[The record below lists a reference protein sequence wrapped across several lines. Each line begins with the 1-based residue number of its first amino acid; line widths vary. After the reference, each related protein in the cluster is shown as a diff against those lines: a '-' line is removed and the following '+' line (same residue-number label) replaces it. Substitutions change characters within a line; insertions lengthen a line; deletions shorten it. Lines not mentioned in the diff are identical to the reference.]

1 MPTVFVNIIR
11 AIEWPPGTLVT
22 DSSATKF
29 PETIAKCAKDVEAI
43 YAQCATAHP
52 AFGVTQEEF
61 AVALSG
67 AVEKFADCSGVSGRR
82 QSVRQLRKF
91 LSELQNEDVYLALAC
106 ARGNE
111 AAWWE
116 FDRRYRSFIER
127 LARHLLTQRA
137 NADEVIDHVYA
148 ELFGTKVVDGV
159 RLSKF
164 RTYTGR
170 GTLQGWLRAVV
181 SNAVIDF
188 FRRRQDEVSLDRLEE
203 IGEEPGARHS
213 RHAHAHRAEESMLA
227 TVVRERYRTVTVA
240 ALDHALATLDD
251 HEKLLLLYY
260 HVDGLKLREIARLVQ
275 EPMSPIRR
283 WFQRR
288 GRSGRVH
295 ESTVMRWLE
304 KAYEKVAERF
314 RSELGKKHG
323 LSAEEIEICMSIATE
338 DLGHGVNLK
347 AMTSGETSFPKVKT
361 AEGTS

>member
-1 MPTVFVNIIR
+1 
-11 AIEWPPGTLVT
+11 VT

-29 PETIAKCAKDVEAI
+29 PETLTKCAAEVEAI
-43 YAQCATAHP
+43 YAQCANAHP
-52 AFGVTQEEF
+52 NFGVAKEDLAIALGA
-61 AVALSG
+61 AVA
-67 AVEKFADCSGVSGRR
+67 KFADCSGVAGSR
-82 QSVRQLRKF
+82 QSVRKLRAF
-91 LSELQNEDVYLALAC
+91 INELQHGDVYLALAC

-127 LARHLLTQRA
+127 LTRHLLTTRA
-137 NADEVIDHVYA
+137 DADEVIDHVYA

-188 FRRRQDEVSLDRLEE
+188 YRRRQDEVSLDRLEE
-203 IGEEPGARHS
+203 IGEEPKLRHS
-213 RHAHAHRAEESMLA
+213 RQAHRAEESMLA

-240 ALDHALATLDD
+240 ALDHALGTLDD

-314 RSELGKKHG
+314 RTELGSKHA
-323 LSAEEIEICMSIATE
+323 LSAEEIDICMSIATE
-338 DLGHGVNLK
+338 DLGHGVNLQS
-347 AMTSGETSFPKVKT
+347 MTSGETSFTKVKT

>member
-1 MPTVFVNIIR
+1 
-11 AIEWPPGTLVT
+11 VT

-29 PETIAKCAKDVEAI
+29 PETLTKCAKEVDAI
-43 YAQCATAHP
+43 YAQCAGAHP
-52 AFGVTQEEF
+52 NFGVTREDL
-61 AVALSG
+61 AVALAA
-67 AVEKFADCSGVSGRR
+67 AVEKFADCSGVAGPR
-82 QSVRQLRKF
+82 QSVRKLRSF
-91 LSELQNEDVYLALAC
+91 INELQHGDVYLALGC

-116 FDRRYRSFIER
+116 FDRCYRSFIER
-127 LARHLLTQRA
+127 LARHLLTTRA
-137 NADEVIDHVYA
+137 DADEVIDHIYA
-148 ELFGTKVVDGV
+148 ELFGTRVVDGV

-170 GTLQGWLRAVV
+170 GTLKGWLRAVV

-188 FRRRQDEVSLDRLEE
+188 YRRRQDEISLDRLEE
-203 IGEEPGARHS
+203 IGEEPRVRHS
-213 RHAHAHRAEESMLA
+213 RQAHAHRAEESMLA
-227 TVVRERYRTVTVA
+227 TVVRERYRTVIVA
-240 ALDHALATLDD
+240 ALDHALGTLDD

-314 RSELGKKHG
+314 RSELGSKHG
-323 LSAEEIEICMSIATE
+323 LSAEEIDICMSIATE

-347 AMTSGETSFPKVKT
+347 SMTSGETSFTKVKT

>member
-1 MPTVFVNIIR
+1 MT
-11 AIEWPPGTLVT
+11 E
-22 DSSATKF
+22 SSATKF
-29 PETIAKCAKDVEAI
+29 PDAIAKCAKDVKAI

-52 AFGVTQEEF
+52 NFGVGEEEL
-61 AVALSG
+61 AIALNA
-67 AVEKFADCSGVSGRR
+67 AVEKFADCAGVGKR

-137 NADEVIDHVYA
+137 DADEVIDHIYA

-159 RLSKF
+159 RISKF

-203 IGEEPGARHS
+203 IGEEPSVRHS
-213 RHAHAHRAEESMLA
+213 RPAHAHRAEESMVA
-227 TVVRERYRTVTVA
+227 NVVREKYRTVTVT
-240 ALDHALATLDD
+240 ALDDALGTLDD

-304 KAYEKVAERF
+304 KAYEKVADRF

-347 AMTSGETSFPKVKT
+347 SMTSGETSFTKVKT

>member
-1 MPTVFVNIIR
+1 
-11 AIEWPPGTLVT
+11 VT

-29 PETIAKCAKDVEAI
+29 PQTLTKCAAEVEAI
-43 YAQCATAHP
+43 YAQCASAQP
-52 AFGVTQEEF
+52 NFGVSKEDLAIAFG
-61 AVALSG
+61 A
-67 AVEKFADCSGVSGRR
+67 AVEKFADCSGVAGGR
-82 QSVRQLRKF
+82 QSVRKLRAF
-91 LSELQNEDVYLALAC
+91 ISELQHADVYLALGC
-106 ARGNE
+106 AHGNE

-127 LARHLLTQRA
+127 LTRHLLTTRA
-137 NADEVIDHVYA
+137 DADEVIDHVYA
-148 ELFGTKVVDGV
+148 ELFGTKIVDGV

-203 IGEEPGARHS
+203 IGEEPMVRHS
-213 RHAHAHRAEESMLA
+213 RPAHAHRAEESMVA
-227 TVVRERYRTVTVA
+227 SVVREKYRTVTVA
-240 ALDHALATLDD
+240 ALDHALGTLDE

-314 RSELGKKHG
+314 RTELGKKHG
-323 LSAEEIEICMSIATE
+323 LSSEEIEICMSIATQ
-338 DLGHGVNLK
+338 DLDHGVNLRS
-347 AMTSGETSFPKVKT
+347 MTSGEASFNKAKT

>member
-1 MPTVFVNIIR
+1 
-11 AIEWPPGTLVT
+11 VT

-29 PETIAKCAKDVEAI
+29 PETLTKCAEEVDAI
-43 YAQCATAHP
+43 YAQCASAHP
-52 AFGVTQEEF
+52 NFGVTREDL
-61 AVALSG
+61 AVALAA
-67 AVEKFADCSGVSGRR
+67 AVEKFADCSGVAGPR
-82 QSVRQLRKF
+82 QSLRKLRSF
-91 LSELQNEDVYLALAC
+91 INELQHGDVYLALGC

-116 FDRRYRSFIER
+116 FDRCYRSFIER
-127 LARHLLTQRA
+127 LARHLLTTRA
-137 NADEVIDHVYA
+137 DADEVIDHIYA
-148 ELFGTKVVDGV
+148 ELFGTRVVDGV

-170 GTLQGWLRAVV
+170 GTLKGWLRAVV

-188 FRRRQDEVSLDRLEE
+188 YRRRQDEVSLDRLEE
-203 IGEEPGARHS
+203 IGEEPRVRHS

-240 ALDHALATLDD
+240 ALDHALGTLDD

-314 RSELGKKHG
+314 RSELGSKHG
-323 LSAEEIEICMSIATE
+323 LSAEEIDICMSIATE

-347 AMTSGETSFPKVKT
+347 SMTSGETSFTKVKT

>member
-1 MPTVFVNIIR
+1 
-11 AIEWPPGTLVT
+11 VT
-22 DSSATKF
+22 NSSATKF
-29 PETIAKCAKDVEAI
+29 PETLANCAEEVEAI
-43 YAQCATAHP
+43 YAQCASAHP
-52 AFGVTQEEF
+52 NFGVTKEDL
-61 AVALSG
+61 AAALG
-67 AVEKFADCSGVSGRR
+67 TAVEKFADCSGLAGRR
-82 QSVRQLRKF
+82 QSARKLRTF
-91 LSELQNEDVYLALAC
+91 ISELQHGDVYLALGC

-127 LARHLLTQRA
+127 LARHLLSTRA
-137 NADEVIDHVYA
+137 DADEVIDHIYA

-188 FRRRQDEVSLDRLEE
+188 YRRRQDEVSLDRLEE
-203 IGEEPGARHS
+203 IGEEPRVRHS

-240 ALDHALATLDD
+240 ALDHALGTLDD

-314 RSELGKKHG
+314 RSELGAKHG
-323 LSAEEIEICMSIATE
+323 LSAEEIDICMSIATE
-338 DLGHGVNLK
+338 DLGHGVNLQS
-347 AMTSGETSFPKVKT
+347 MTSGETSFTKVKT

>member
-1 MPTVFVNIIR
+1 M
-11 AIEWPPGTLVT
+11 T
-22 DSSATKF
+22 DSSATNF
-29 PETIAKCAKDVEAI
+29 PVTLAKCAEEVSAI
-43 YAQCATAHP
+43 HAQCAAAHP
-52 AFGVTQEEF
+52 AFGVTKEEF
-61 AVALSG
+61 ALALAG
-67 AVEKFADCSGVSGRR
+67 AVEKFADCSGRAGRR
-82 QSVRQLRKF
+82 QSVRKLRSF
-91 LSELQNEDVYLALAC
+91 LNELQHDDVFLALAC
-106 ARGNE
+106 SRGNE

-127 LARHLLTQRA
+127 LARHLLTARA
-137 NADEVIDHVYA
+137 DADEVIDHIYA

-170 GTLQGWLRAVV
+170 GTLQGWLRAVI

-188 FRRRQDEVSLDRLEE
+188 YRRRQDEVSLDRLEE
-203 IGEEPGARHS
+203 IGAEPRVRYS

-227 TVVRERYRTVTVA
+227 NVVRERYRTVIVA
-240 ALDHALATLDD
+240 ALDHALGTLDD

-304 KAYEKVAERF
+304 KAYEKVAQRF
-314 RSELGKKHG
+314 RSELGSKHG
-323 LSAEEIEICMSIATE
+323 LSAQEIEICMSIATE
-338 DLGHGVNLK
+338 DLGHGVNLRS
-347 AMTSGETSFPKVKT
+347 MTSGETSLTKVKT

>member
-1 MPTVFVNIIR
+1 MTDLPSTQF
-11 AIEWPPGTLVT
+11 PQTL
-22 DSSATKF
+22 
-29 PETIAKCAKDVEAI
+29 AKCAEEIDAI
-43 YAQCATAHP
+43 YAQCASAHP
-52 AFGVTQEEF
+52 NFGVSKENL
-61 AVALSG
+61 AVAFAA
-67 AVEKFADCSGVSGRR
+67 AVEKFADCSGAGARR
-82 QSVRQLRKF
+82 QSVRKLREF
-91 LSELQNEDVYLALAC
+91 ISELQHADVYLALGC

-127 LARHLLTQRA
+127 LARHLLTARTE
-137 NADEVIDHVYA
+137 ADEVIDHVYA

-188 FRRRQDEVSLDRLEE
+188 YRRRQDEVSLDRLEE
-203 IGEEPGARHS
+203 LGEEPKVRHS
-213 RHAHAHRAEESMLA
+213 RQAHAHRAEESMLA
-227 TVVRERYRTVTVA
+227 NVVRERYRTVIVK
-240 ALDHALATLDD
+240 ALDDALGTLDD
-251 HEKLLLLYY
+251 HERLLLLYY

-314 RSELGKKHG
+314 RTELGGKHG
-323 LSAEEIEICMSIATE
+323 LSAEEIDICMSIATE

-347 AMTSGETSFPKVKT
+347 SMTSGETSFKKVKT